1 MTTSC
6 LCFLFS
12 VLHGVGLL
20 LCNYKTFCTQ
30 TSGMGTLRGFLG
42 IMMYSVDSQNV
53 LNELEA
59 GEDT

>member
-1 MTTSC
+1 M
-6 LCFLFS
+6 
-12 VLHGVGLL
+12 LHGVGLL
-20 LCNYKTFCTQ
+20 LCNYKTFCMQ